1 MASARTQK
9 LAQTNFWDELLKM
22 RDEQRADL
30 KNAVQ
35 VVRGD
40 ELPQEVNNQG
50 LMRWY
55 LHPAIKDT
63 VLQTFIF
70 FEQEIP
76 PGSRTGRLRF
86 QGGQV
91 IIILEGFGYTMLDG
105 VKHVWAKDDV
115 LNLPIRGP
123 GIVVQHFNSD
133 PMNPA
138 KFVAVE
144 PNWFACATVDRGSG
158 FDQLENAPE
167 YQKLKRSS
175 SDTGESDG

>member
-1 MASARTQK
+1 METARTQQ
-9 LAQTNFWDELLKM
+9 LAQKNYWEELLKM
-22 RDEQRADL
+22 RDEQRAQL
-30 KNAVQ
+30 KDALQ

-40 ELPQEVNNQG
+40 ELPQEVNPQG

-76 PGSRTGRLRF
+76 PGSRTGRMRF

-91 IIILEGFGYTMLDG
+91 IIILEGSGYTMLDG
-105 VKHVWAKDDV
+105 VKHSWSKDDV

-123 GIVVQHFNSD
+123 GIVVQHFNTD
-133 PMNPA
+133 PKNPA

-144 PNWFACATVDRGSG
+144 PNWFACTTVDRGSG
-158 FDQLENAPE
+158 FEQLEDAPE
-167 YQKLKRSS
+167 YQKAKRSR
-175 SDTGESDG
+175 

>member
-1 MASARTQK
+1 METARTQQ

-22 RDEQRADL
+22 RDEQRAHMKDAL
-30 KNAVQ
+30 Q

-40 ELPQEVNNQG
+40 ELPQEVNPQG

-76 PGSRTGRLRF
+76 PGSRTGRMRF

-91 IIILEGFGYTMLDG
+91 IIILEGTGYTMLDG
-105 VKHVWAKDDV
+105 VKHAWSKDDV

-123 GIVVQHFNSD
+123 GIVVQHFNTD
-133 PMNPA
+133 PKNPA

-144 PNWFACATVDRGSG
+144 PNWFACTSVDRGSG
-158 FDQLENAPE
+158 FEQLEDAPE
-167 YQKLKRSS
+167 FQKAKRAR
-175 SDTGESDG
+175 

>member
-1 MASARTQK
+1 METARTQR

-22 RDEQRADL
+22 RDEQRANMKD
-30 KNAVQ
+30 AVQ

-40 ELPQEVNNQG
+40 ELPQEVNPQG

-63 VLQTFIF
+63 VLQTFVF
-70 FEQEIP
+70 YEQEIP

-91 IIILEGFGYTMLDG
+91 VIILEGSGYTMLDG
-105 VKHVWAKDDV
+105 VKHSWSKDDV

-123 GIVVQHFNSD
+123 GIIVQHFNDD
-133 PMNPA
+133 PNRPA
-138 KFVAVE
+138 KFIAVE
-144 PNWFACATVDRGSG
+144 ANWLACTTVDRGSG
-158 FDQLENAPE
+158 FEQLEDAPE
-167 YQKLKRSS
+167 YTRAKRSK
-175 SDTGESDG
+175 